1 MQSLNLGKWDSAL
14 FKSLFISSLLIPV
27 IYLFGTNETQVSDL
41 FGSLVSFL
49 LYFGIFL
56 LISLLGWLL
65 IGFPTHWLI
74 CRFTSKAY
82 FYYALIP
89 SLFLGI
95 SYLSNG
101 PWFLGGIALAQ
112 ALLFR
117 YFVFKINT

>member
-1 MQSLNLGKWDSAL
+1 MNLGEWDSAL
-14 FKSLFISSLLIPV
+14 FKSLFTSSLLIPV
-27 IYLFGTNETQVSDL
+27 VYLFGTSEIQGPDL
-41 FGSLVSFL
+41 FGFFVSFL
-49 LYFGIFL
+49 LYFGIFV

-82 FYYALIP
+82 FYYTVIP
-89 SLFLGI
+89 GLFLGI
-95 SYLSNG
+95 SYFSKG

-117 YFVFKINT
+117 YFVFKIKT

>member
-1 MQSLNLGKWDSAL
+1 MNLGKWDSAL
-14 FKSLFISSLLIPV
+14 FKSLFISSLIIPV
-27 IYLFGTNETQVSDL
+27 IYLFGANEIQASYL
-41 FGSLVSFL
+41 FGFLVTFL
-49 LYFGIFL
+49 LYFGVFL

-65 IGFPTHWLI
+65 IGFPTHWFI

-89 SLFLGI
+89 GLFLGI
-95 SYLSNG
+95 SYFSKG

-117 YFVFKINT
+117 YFVFKMKT